1 VGGNDEKEKCTVPKS
16 KKKAVRWDP
25 HLNFDKK
32 YEANQRSRSHDLT
45 EGKERPNQINS
56 SKNG

>member
-1 VGGNDEKEKCTVPKS
+1 MTGKKNARFPNHRKRLSGGTHILTS
-16 KKKAVRWDP
+16 T
-25 HLNFDKK
+25 KK
-32 YEANQRSRSHDLT
+32 YEANQRSRSQDLT